1 MTLSEAFAPVRSAW
15 AERTA
20 REQILLAGAAGLVAL
35 ILAWYVVLSP
45 AMTWRAEAE
54 RDFIRAAEDFEVM
67 VDGTARYRALI
78 ATADEVQRAGAPLR
92 TVIGR
97 TASASGV
104 AISRV
109 QPLDDGRLGVWLDTV
124 EADALMAWLSDLAR
138 EEGVRVDRVSLDR
151 EGDGVVRAQL
161 LLAGAGG

>member
-1 MTLSEAFAPVRSAW
+1 MSWSKRLGPVRSAW

-20 REQILLAGAAGLVAL
+20 REQILLAGAGAL
-35 ILAWYVVLSP
+35 IVVIVCWYAVLAPALAWRS
-45 AMTWRAEAE
+45 EAE
-54 RDFIRAAEDFEVM
+54 RDFVRAAEDFEVM
-67 VDGTARYRALI
+67 VEGAARYRAL
-78 ATADEVQRAGAPLR
+78 AAGPARTQRSGAPLR

-97 TASASGV
+97 TANERGV

-124 EADALMAWLSDLAR
+124 EADALMAWLTELSR

-161 LLAGAGG
+161 LLAGGAP

>member
-1 MTLSEAFAPVRSAW
+1 
-15 AERTA
+15 
-20 REQILLAGAAGLVAL
+20 
-35 ILAWYVVLSP
+35 
-45 AMTWRAEAE
+45 
-54 RDFIRAAEDFEVM
+54 M
-67 VDGTARYRALI
+67 VEGTARYRTLA
-78 ATADEVQRAGAPLR
+78 ATADQAQRAGAPLR

-97 TASASGV
+97 TASARGV

>member
-1 MTLSEAFAPVRSAW
+1 MSWTETLAPVRAAW

-20 REQILLAGAAGLVAL
+20 REQILLACAAAL
-35 ILAWYVVLSP
+35 IAMILAWYAVLAPVMS
-45 AMTWRAEAE
+45 WRASAE
-54 RDFIRAAEDFEVM
+54 RDFLRAVERYEVM
-67 VDGTARYRALI
+67 AEGAARYRALS
-78 ATADEVQRAGAPLR
+78 AGAAQAQRSGAPLR

-97 TASASGV
+97 TANARGV

-124 EADALMAWLSDLAR
+124 EADILMAWLSELAAD
-138 EEGVRVDRVSLDR
+138 EGVRVDRVSLDR

-161 LLAGAGG
+161 LLAGTAG

>member
-1 MTLSEAFAPVRSAW
+1 MSWTERLSPIRAAW

-20 REQILLAGAAGLVAL
+20 REQILLAGACALIVL
-35 ILAWYVVLSP
+35 ILAWYAVLAP
-45 AMTWRAEAE
+45 AMSWRASAE
-54 RDFIRAAEDFEVM
+54 RDFIRAAEAYEVM
-67 VDGTARYRALI
+67 VEGVSRYRALS
-78 ATADEVQRAGAPLR
+78 AGAAQAQRSGAPLR

-97 TASASGV
+97 TANARGI

-124 EADALMAWLSDLAR
+124 QADALMAWLNQLAA

-161 LLAGAGG
+161 LLTGGGA

>member
-1 MTLSEAFAPVRSAW
+1 MSWTERLAPVRAAW

-20 REQILLAGAAGLVAL
+20 REQILLAGAGAL
-35 ILAWYVVLSP
+35 IAAILAWYAVLAP
-45 AMTWRAEAE
+45 ALAWRAEAE
-54 RDFIRAAEDFEVM
+54 RDFVRAAEAFEAM
-67 VDGTARYRALI
+67 VEGTARYRAL
-78 ATADEVQRAGAPLR
+78 AAGEARARSSGAPLR

-97 TASASGV
+97 TASARGV

-124 EADALMAWLSDLAR
+124 EADALMAWLSELAR

-161 LLAGAGG
+161 LLAGGAS

>member
-1 MTLSEAFAPVRSAW
+1 MTLSEAFAPIRSAW

-20 REQILLAGAAGLVAL
+20 REQVLLACAAGLIAA
-35 ILAWYVVLSP
+35 ILAWYALLSP
-45 AMTWRAEAE
+45 AMSWRAEAE

-67 VDGTARYRALI
+67 VEGTARYRAV
-78 ATADEVQRAGAPLR
+78 AAQADQTRRAGAPLR

-138 EEGVRVDRVSLDR
+138 EEGVRVERVSLDR

>member
-1 MTLSEAFAPVRSAW
+1 MSWTERLAPIRTAW

-20 REQILLAGAAGLVAL
+20 REQILLACAAGLIAV
-35 ILAWYVVLSP
+35 IVAWYAVLSP
-45 AMTWRAEAE
+45 ALSWRVKAE
-54 RDFIRAAEDFEVM
+54 RDFVRAAEDFEAM
-67 VDGTARYRALI
+67 VEGTARYQSLAAGEAQAR
-78 ATADEVQRAGAPLR
+78 RSGAPLR

-97 TASASGV
+97 TANARGV

-109 QPLDDGRLGVWLDTV
+109 QPLDDGRLGVWLDGV
-124 EADALMAWLSDLAR
+124 EADALMAWLAELAA
-138 EEGVRVDRVSLDR
+138 EEGVRVDRASLDQ

>member
-1 MTLSEAFAPVRSAW
+1 MSASERFAPIRAAW

-20 REQILLAGAAGLVAL
+20 REQILLAGAGALIVL
-35 ILAWYVVLSP
+35 ILAWYAVLAP
-45 AMTWRAEAE
+45 AMSWRAAAE
-54 RDFIRAAEDFEVM
+54 RDFVRAAESFEVM
-67 VDGTARYRALI
+67 VEGTARYRALS
-78 ATADEVQRAGAPLR
+78 AGAAQAQWSGAPLR

-97 TASASGV
+97 TANARGV

-124 EADALMAWLSDLAR
+124 QSDALMAWLAELSAD
-138 EEGVRVDRVSLDR
+138 EGVRVDRVSLDR

-161 LLAGAGG
+161 LLAGSGT